1 MSKKRNKNCCQ
12 ECCCEPCCC
21 NNAVS
26 NMNNT
31 GCCGNVFGGLNNCVA
46 PIIFLLIACGSGLL
60 NNNCSYLIIL
70 LFLLC
75 GGSYGNLFG
84 GFVLMLTT
92 ELFIAIIS
100 LCILHIY
107 FPPVSPVPG

>member
-1 MSKKRNKNCCQ
+1 MSKNRNKKCCCQ

-46 PIIFLLIACGSGLL
+46 PIIFLL
-60 NNNCSYLIIL
+60 
-70 LFLLC
+70 FLLC

-84 GFVLMLTT
+84 GNTVGSNCCC
-92 ELFIAIIS
+92 ES
-100 LCILHIY
+100 NCCC
-107 FPPVSPVPG
+107 